1 MSDEEKLVKILKD
14 ISLTNS
20 YVFENNLFNVAVNP
34 FGEDKYMLRI
44 AYSRKT
50 IIKNDCE
57 YVIHGFKQNQKNE
70 EFIPEQNEFLS
81 KKSWC
86 KNFGKNNLS
95 SNCGIFNLKECAEIL
110 IILNKLS
117 KTQMFS

>member
-57 YVIHGFKQNQKNE
+57 YVIHGFKQNQKM
-70 EFIPEQNEFLS
+70 
-81 KKSWC
+81 
-86 KNFGKNNLS
+86 KNLY
-95 SNCGIFNLKECAEIL
+95 
-110 IILNKLS
+110 LNKMNFFQKALVQ
-117 KTQMFS
+117 KFWQKQLKL